1 MLNIMIVDDEDIVR
15 KDIVSMVDW
24 NAYGYQVA
32 AEARN
37 GVEALNYFEQM
48 HIDFVIMDIEMPV
61 MDGLTA
67 ASKIL
72 EKYENVQIIFLTAY
86 SNFEFARSSMR
97 MGVNTYLLK
106 HELDENLLL
115 QELGRLREK
124 IRGQDSDSMK
134 ISEIE
139 GHYISDVEKV
149 RNYLKQYCSE
159 DISLDQL
166 AKLIGVSEPYM
177 SQWFKKQFGMSFK
190 FYLRNLRMEKSR
202 QLLLS
207 GNVKIGDIALKAG
220 YSSTEYFCMVF
231 KQYYGSTPSE
241 YRRRFS
247 KYHED
252 EP

>member
-15 KDIVSMVDW
+15 KDIASMVDW

-37 GVEALNYFEQM
+37 GIEALNCFEQM

-124 IRGQDSDSMK
+124 IRGQAPESK
-134 ISEIE
+134 GISERE
-139 GHYISDVEKV
+139 GRYISDVEKV
-149 RNYLKQYCSE
+149 RSYLKLHCSE
-159 DISLDQL
+159 DISLEQL

-190 FYLRNLRMEKSR
+190 YYLRNLRMEKSS

-252 EP
+252 EQ